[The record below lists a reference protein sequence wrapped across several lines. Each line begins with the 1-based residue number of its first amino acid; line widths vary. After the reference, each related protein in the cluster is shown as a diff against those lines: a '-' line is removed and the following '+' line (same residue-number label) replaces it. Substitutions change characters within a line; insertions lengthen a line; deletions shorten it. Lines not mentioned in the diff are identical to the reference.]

1 MSEQNPEQIAFPRL
15 SDEQLAALD
24 EFAACQSFQDG
35 EMLFKVGESD
45 FKFFIIR
52 KGKVEIVEQSSGKQK
67 TVTVHE
73 EKEFTG
79 DITMLTGKPSPVSA
93 IARGNC
99 QVYEISSSDLKRIL
113 KEVPTL
119 GDCIL
124 QAFLTRRKLLE
135 ESDFMGLRVV
145 GSKYS
150 RDTFRIRDFLAKN
163 KIPLTWIEIEEP
175 GVNELLEQFEISPDE
190 TPIVAFGTTKVLKN
204 PSNEELG
211 EVLNIKKPLQDT
223 VYELAI
229 VGAGPAG
236 LAAAVYG
243 ASEGL
248 KTVVLEKTAPGGQAG
263 CSSKIENYMGFPTGL
278 SGTDLAN
285 RAYIQAEKFGAQFST
300 PSEVVGMEFESA
312 YNVLQLKNGDRVS
325 AQCVLVATGVTYRK
339 LPVEGCERFES
350 GGVYYSAT
358 TVEAQL
364 CRGSTVMI
372 VGGGNS
378 AGQAAIF
385 LSQTAK
391 KVLLMIRGDDLGKKM
406 SQYLTR
412 RIEQTDNIEVLTH
425 TEITKLKGD
434 QVLSA
439 VKITN
444 NQTNETQTVE
454 TAAVFIFI
462 GAVPHTEWLPPEVE
476 TDEGGFV
483 KTGPSVK
490 DSQYWSARR
499 QPFLL
504 ETSRPG
510 VFAAG
515 DVRHDSIKRVASSVG
530 EGSMSVQFVHQFL
543 TR

>member
-1 MSEQNPEQIAFPRL
+1 MTELQTTAFPKL
-15 SDEQLAALD
+15 DDEQLAALD
-24 EFAACQSFQDG
+24 EFATCQSFRDG
-35 EMLFKVGESD
+35 ETLFAVGDSD
-45 FKFFIIR
+45 FKFFIV
-52 KGKVEIVEQSSGKQK
+52 KQGNVEIVEESSGKQK
-67 TVTVHE
+67 RVTIHE

-79 DITMLTGKPSPVSA
+79 DVTMLTGKPSPVSA

-99 QVYEISSSDLKRIL
+99 QVYEISSPDLKKIL
-113 KEVPTL
+113 KEVPKL

-124 QAFLTRRKLLE
+124 QAFLTRRELLE
-135 ESDFMGLRVV
+135 ESEFMGLRIV

-163 KIPLTWIEIEEP
+163 RIPSTWIDLEADQS
-175 GVNELLEQFEISPDE
+175 VSKLLEHFEIRSDE
-190 TPIVAFGTTKVLKN
+190 TPVVAFGNNKILKN

-211 EVLNIKKPLQDT
+211 ETLKLKKPLQDT
-223 VYELAI
+223 VYDLVI

-248 KTVVLEKTAPGGQAG
+248 NTVVLEKNAPGGQAG

-285 RAYIQAEKFGAQFST
+285 RAHLQAQKFGAQFST
-300 PSEVVGMEFESA
+300 PSEVVGMEFDSA
-312 YNVLQLKNGDRVS
+312 YSILLLKGGDRIS
-325 AQCVLVATGVTYRK
+325 AQCVLIATGVTYRR
-339 LPVEGCERFES
+339 LPVEGGERFES

-364 CRGSTVMI
+364 CRGSTVI
-372 VGGGNS
+372 VVGGANS

-385 LSQTAK
+385 LSRTAQ
-391 KVLLMIRGDDLGKKM
+391 KVLLMIRGDDLSKKM

-425 TEITKLKGD
+425 TEITKMTGD
-434 QVLSA
+434 EILSA
-439 VKITN
+439 VEVVN
-444 NQTNETQTVE
+444 NQTNESRTIE

-462 GAVPHTEWLPPEVE
+462 GAVPHTEWLPLEVE
-476 TDEGGFV
+476 TDEKGFV
-483 KTGPSVK
+483 KTGSSMQ
-490 DSQYWSARR
+490 DSQFWQRGR

-515 DVRHDSIKRVASSVG
+515 DVRQDSMKRVASSVG
-530 EGSMSVQFVHQFL
+530 EGSMTVQFVHQVL
-543 TR
+543 SQ